1 MDITGVIMNREQFEE
16 ATELLKQRDALSSW
30 LDKKFIYKITP
41 HSEWVRP
48 LTATAREYMMG
59 ALETSARVSEAIVRD
74 QAIATIAEIDAR
86 LVELGIEVEV
96 VDEV

>member
-1 MDITGVIMNREQFEE
+1 MNREQFEE
-16 ATELLKQRDALSSW
+16 ATKILKQRDVLSKW
-30 LDKKFIYKITP
+30 MDRKFIYKITP
-41 HSEWVRP
+41 HSEWVLP

-86 LVELGIEVEV
+86 LVELGFEVEV